1 MSELPLNT
9 GACEWVSG
17 TLRRPLD
24 AVEQELVTILCAGLS
39 TGPWNISRNWRCLRS
54 WGNGAR
60 MSVRDGLSTTDRDE
74 LSRLVFAAHD
84 RSCRITINPAGSGML
99 EVQCWRRT
107 RQADPCLGHPTLEHA
122 VECWRA
128 HTNALARLAQSGQD
142 RAGSDTR
149 QPE

>member
-1 MSELPLNT
+1 MAELPLNT
-9 GACEWVSG
+9 GACEWVG
-17 TLRRPLD
+17 RVLNRELG

-54 WGNGAR
+54 WGGGAR
-60 MSVRDGLSTTDRDE
+60 MSVRDSLSTTDFDE

-99 EVQCWRRT
+99 EVQCWRRD
-107 RQADPCLGHPTLEHA
+107 RSADPALGHPTLEHA

-128 HTNALARLAQSGQD
+128 HTDALTHLAQDGQN

-149 QPE
+149 KPE